1 MTKAPAVE
9 FECAVSKVQTLADGG
24 LRVTLDLPEGATVAA
39 KSLMDWRG
47 KYLKATLV
55 ATPNGDAPKVWG
67 VKA

>member
-1 MTKAPAVE
+1 MTRAAAVE

-24 LRVTLDLPEGATVAA
+24 LRVTLDLPEYATVAA

-55 ATPNGDAPKVWG
+55 VMPSADKPRGWGDK
-67 VKA
+67 